1 MNRLTTSEHQKLK
14 IDIIKDVEVFKK
26 LHLTQICWLF
36 EGDPTF

>member
-1 MNRLTTSEHQKLK
+1 MNRLLLRTHQKLK

-26 LHLTQICWLF
+26 LHLTRICWFF